1 MGYDDNIQVLSI
13 TTLMDFLAEN
23 GNISPNIVK
32 VLEKCSKEL
41 AEAYIDDEVPYS
53 PTDATDYEVSDESI
67 WEA

>member
-13 TTLMDFLAEN
+13 TTLMDFLAEH
-23 GNISPNIVK
+23 GNISPSIVK

-41 AEAYIDDEVPYS
+41 AEAYIDDEVPYY